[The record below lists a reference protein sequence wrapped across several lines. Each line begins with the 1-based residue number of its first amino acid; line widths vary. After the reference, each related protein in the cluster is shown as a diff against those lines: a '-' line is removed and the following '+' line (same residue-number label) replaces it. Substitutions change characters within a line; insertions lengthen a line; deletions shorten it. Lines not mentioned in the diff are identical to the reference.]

1 MGTFVLFNFQA
12 KSILEGAD
20 TNWRN
25 IPELQKQQAE
35 WTHPVVHCKVPIR
48 AILTEEDWNLS
59 SNCVSFVL
67 VPTAR
72 HPSEVEVGLLPH
84 LFSPGAEHMESVFVA
99 STSDHSF
106 GDDIAQ

>member
-12 KSILEGAD
+12 KSTLECAD
-20 TNWRN
+20 TKWRN

-72 HPSEVEVGLLPH
+72 HPGEVEVGLLPH
-84 LFSPGAEHMESVFVA
+84 IFHQGKNAWRACLWLPQVIIPVA
-99 STSDHSF
+99 TT
-106 GDDIAQ
+106 